1 MLEKEQE
8 TTLKRQEQETHN
20 ETRQHLK
27 ARLENLER
35 DFIAETDKSKK
46 NDLKVTIFQIFN
58 LSI

>member
-1 MLEKEQE
+1 MLEKE
-8 TTLKRQEQETHN
+8 TTLENKHN